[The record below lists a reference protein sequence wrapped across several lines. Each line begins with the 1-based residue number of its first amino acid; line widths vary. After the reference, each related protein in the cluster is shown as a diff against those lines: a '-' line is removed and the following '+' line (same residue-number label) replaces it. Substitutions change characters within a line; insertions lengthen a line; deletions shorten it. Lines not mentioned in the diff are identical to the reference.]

1 MREVAIVT
9 DTAGTTRDVIE
20 VRLDLGGYAVL
31 VADTAGL
38 RTAGDT
44 VEAEG
49 IRRAVARART
59 ADLALVRLDA
69 TAGAGM
75 EPEVAALLA
84 DGAAGRL
91 PVLVAVNK
99 TDAAPV
105 AGPNVA
111 GCGAPI
117 PLSVR
122 TGAGCPELIDGLE
135 RAVRERLGS

>member
-59 ADLALVRLDA
+59 ADLALVLLDA
-69 TAGAGM
+69 TAGAGL

-111 GCGAPI
+111 GCGAA
-117 PLSVR
+117 S
-122 TGAGCPELIDGLE
+122 
-135 RAVRERLGS
+135 

>member
-1 MREVAIVT
+1 MGAQVGDGRLGEFRRDGFSIGVVGPPSAGKSGLVNARAVREVAIVT

-59 ADLALVRLDA
+59 ADPALDRKS
-69 TAGAGM
+69 
-75 EPEVAALLA
+75 
-84 DGAAGRL
+84 
-91 PVLVAVNK
+91 AV
-99 TDAAPV
+99 
-105 AGPNVA
+105 
-111 GCGAPI
+111 
-117 PLSVR
+117 
-122 TGAGCPELIDGLE
+122 
-135 RAVRERLGS
+135 